1 MHKINLFIVVVAIAA
16 IAIFSY
22 VKASE
27 CNRTLSILD
36 MDKVEAIAGCE
47 VSSDHSKNTG
57 YCVTLHGT
65 NIDVCTSDGPG
76 NATRCS
82 GNY

>member
-1 MHKINLFIVVVAIAA
+1 MHKTNLFIAVIAIAA

-47 VSSDHSKNTG
+47 VSSDHSKNLG
-57 YCVTLHGT
+57 YCVKKYGT
-65 NIDVCTSDGPG
+65 NEDVCTSDGPG
-76 NATRCS
+76 SATRCS